1 MKIALLGATGNA
13 GRRILNELVSRG
25 HAVTAVSRHP
35 GHTPAKPGVTPVR
48 GDVRD
53 RTAMRELLSGHDA
66 VVHAVLFLESDPESL
81 IAGVRSAGVKRLLVV
96 GGAGSLITEDGN
108 QVMDK
113 GWLSDELMPEVRAGG
128 RLLHALREVP
138 DLEWTFLS
146 PPFEFVPG
154 ERSGTYRTGQD
165 ELLEDENG
173 RSRITFE
180 DYAVAL
186 VDELERPAHVRTR
199 FTVAY

>member
-1 MKIALLGATGNA
+1 MNIALLGATGNA

-25 HAVTAVSRHP
+25 HAVTAISRHP
-35 GHTPAKPGVTPVR
+35 EHTPAATGVTPVR

-66 VVHAVLFLESDPESL
+66 VVHAVLFLESDPQSL

-96 GGAGSLITEDGN
+96 GGAGSLITEDGS

-128 RLLHALREVP
+128 RLLQALREVA

-165 ELLEDENG
+165 ELLADENG

-186 VDELERPAHVRTR
+186 VDELEHPAHVRTR

>member
-1 MKIALLGATGNA
+1 MNIALLGATGNA
-13 GRRILNELVSRG
+13 GRRILKELVSRG
-25 HAVTAVSRHP
+25 HTVTAIARRP
-35 GHTPAKPGVTPVR
+35 EHTLAGAGITSVR

-53 RTAMRELLSGHDA
+53 QTAMQELLTGHDA
-66 VVHAVLFLESDPESL
+66 VVHSVLFLESDPQSL
-81 IAGVRSAGVKRLLVV
+81 IAGVRGAGVKRLLVV

-108 QVMDK
+108 KVMDK

-128 RLLHALREVP
+128 RLLQALREVA

-154 ERSGTYRTGQD
+154 ERSGRYRIGGDQ
-165 ELLEDENG
+165 LLRDENG
-173 RSRITFE
+173 RSWISFE

-186 VDELERPAHVRTR
+186 VDELERPAHVRAR